1 MPRIPFISASLSP
14 HDHLDAYDVEQR
26 LRRFLNSLRGDPY
39 CSLTEDERNRV
50 KRRTRRYLSWR
61 EEKSGLAHLSR
72 AERGRLDTLR
82 QGAELK
88 VIETEHQADEI
99 ASVLHSEMPWMA
111 PATEQVWRDLRL
123 SVRRGDAAPRLSPLL
138 LVGPPGIGKSFWA
151 RRLAEALS
159 VPACVIEATGEPA
172 GFSVSGTQRGWGSAG
187 AGKPLEAILNSGIA
201 NPIVVVD
208 EVEKAGQVTSNKGT
222 PYQLAD
228 ALLPLLEPLTAAAW
242 SCPYF
247 RVKFDMSWI
256 GWVLTANS
264 LHGLPPPLLSRCP
277 PVQLAPLSK
286 EQLAG
291 FARREGKRRGLG
303 EDAIGAVEDV
313 IASVSKPRLVSL
325 RTVSR
330 MLDNVASAA
339 VRPSL
344 H

>member
-1 MPRIPFISASLSP
+1 MPRIPFKSASLSP
-14 HDHLDAYDVEQR
+14 HDHLDAHDVEQR
-26 LRRFLNSLRGDPY
+26 LRRFLNGLRGDLI
-39 CSLTEDERNRV
+39 CSLSDEERIKI
-50 KRRTRRYLSWR
+50 KRRTRHYLSWR
-61 EEKSGLAHLSR
+61 EKMSGLAHLGRS
-72 AERGRLDTLR
+72 ERNRLEAVR
-82 QGAELK
+82 HGAELK
-88 VIETEHQADEI
+88 TISTEHEADEI
-99 ASVLHSEMPWMA
+99 ASTLHCEMPWMA
-111 PATEQVWRDLRL
+111 PATEQVWQDLRS

-172 GFSVSGTQRGWGSAG
+172 GFSVSGTQRGWASAG

-208 EVEKAGQVTSNKGT
+208 EVEKAGLVTSSKGT

-228 ALLPLLEPLTAAAW
+228 ALLPLLEPLTSAAW

-264 LHGLPPPLLSRCP
+264 LQRLPPPLLSRCP
-277 PVQLAPLSK
+277 PVRLTSLSK
-286 EQLAG
+286 GQLAG
-291 FARREGKRRGLG
+291 FARREGERRGLQD
-303 EDAIGAVEDV
+303 DAIGAVEEV
-313 IASVSKPRLVSL
+313 IATISKPQLVSL
-325 RTVSR
+325 SSVSR
-330 MLDNVASAA
+330 MLDNVAAA
-339 VRPSL
+339 AARPCF

>member
-26 LRRFLNSLRGDPY
+26 LKRFLNGLRGDRF
-39 CSLTEDERNRV
+39 CSITDEERNQI
-50 KRRTRRYLSWR
+50 KRRTRHYLSWR
-61 EEKSGLAHLSR
+61 EKKSGLAHLGR
-72 AERGRLDTLR
+72 PERTRLEAVLH
-82 QGAELK
+82 GAELK
-88 VIETEHQADEI
+88 AIETEHQADEI
-99 ASVLHSEMPWMA
+99 AAALHSEMPWMA
-111 PATEQVWRDLRL
+111 PATEQVWQDLRA
-123 SVRRGDAAPRLSPLL
+123 SVRRGDAAPRLSSLL
-138 LVGPPGIGKSFWA
+138 LAGPPGIGKSFWA
-151 RRLAEALS
+151 RRLASELS

-172 GFSVSGTQRGWGSAG
+172 GFSVSGTQRGWGSAD

-208 EVEKAGQVTSNKGT
+208 EVEKAGLVTSSKGT

-264 LHGLPPPLLSRCP
+264 LQGLPPPLLSRCP
-277 PVQLAPLSK
+277 PVRLAPLSK

-291 FARREGKRRGLG
+291 FARREGERRGLQD
-303 EDAIGAVEDV
+303 DAIGAVEEV
-313 IASVSKPRLVSL
+313 IATISNPQLVSL
-325 RTVSR
+325 RSVNR
-330 MLDNVASAA
+330 MLDNVAAA
-339 VRPSL
+339 AARPCF